1 MRNVKWIILPVA
13 LFALI
18 GCAGSLGKL
27 PPVMVEM
34 YDQGKPDGWMEIEAD
49 RKGRIQSIECDIPV
63 EALPAEIKAAAEA
76 ELPGARI
83 TGAEWERMGKHDGYE
98 VKLAKGGREYELVY
112 RKDGTLIEKEV
123 SLRRGEEPAG
133 VIQAALDTVPGS
145 RFKSVERIERVEEG
159 ADVYHVK
166 VIANNASYKIELDGS
181 ANVLRA
187 VREARAEVE
196 IPLKP

>member
-1 MRNVKWIILPVA
+1 MRNVRWIILPVA
-13 LFALI
+13 LFALV

-49 RKGRIQSIECDIPV
+49 RKGRIFSIETDIPV
-63 EALPAEIKAAAEA
+63 EALPADIKAAAEA

-83 TGAEWERMGKHDGYE
+83 TGAEWERIGKADCYE

-112 RKDGTLIEKEV
+112 KVDGTLIEKEV
-123 SLRRGEEPAG
+123 SLRRGEEPSG
-133 VIQAALDTVPGS
+133 VMQAAMNVVPGS
-145 RFKSVERIERVEEG
+145 RFKSVERIERAEG
-159 ADVYHVK
+159 EDVYHVK
-166 VIANNASYKIELDGS
+166 LIANNASYKVELDGS
-181 ANVLRA
+181 GNVLRA
-187 VREARAEVE
+187 VREARAEIE